1 MLKALVPVDGSEQS
15 LSAVRHVIQRV
26 QNHEAL
32 DIHVLNVQPPFHGDV
47 TAFVPKSNV
56 EDFHREQGE
65 SQLAAGCALLDAA
78 GVRYTKHIFVGH
90 PAKVIAQCAKEL
102 CCSEVI
108 MGTHGHGTIAQLLLG
123 SVSHEA
129 IHQMDPHIAVTLV
142 KNEHTQ
148 SPLGDRGVAR

>member
-15 LSAVRHVIQRV
+15 LSAVQHVIQRV
-26 QNHEAL
+26 QNQEAI
-32 DIHVLNVQPPFHGDV
+32 DIHVVNVQPPFHGDV

-56 EDFHREQGE
+56 QDFHREQGE
-65 SQLAAGCALLDAA
+65 AQLAAGCALLDAA

-90 PAKVIAQCAKEL
+90 AAKVIAHYAKEL
-102 CCSEVI
+102 GCNEVV

-148 SPLGDRGVAR
+148 TPPVARGVAR